1 MIRETPSWPPAR
13 LSLKHLVLLALAAAF
28 AAALLQHG
36 VVLQWAAYHA
46 FADQRA
52 WAGVPHAADVL
63 SSLPFSLVGSWA
75 WWRLRQ
81 VDAARPSVRAWRC
94 FAAALLCT
102 GAGSAGY
109 HWAPD
114 DAALVFDRLPIAWA
128 CAALLCA
135 FLAEQVDS
143 RWARRDVLAA
153 LLLLATLS
161 VVAWAMTGDLRAY
174 LFVQGLPLLLV
185 SAGLLMRLPRAAG
198 AVPASAW
205 WALIV
210 AYALAKAL
218 ELGDQT
224 VFATIAL
231 VSGHTLKH
239 LCAAV
244 GAWLLLRA
252 VPAPGRTPQ
261 LR

>member
-1 MIRETPSWPPAR
+1 MP
-13 LSLKHLVLLALAAAF
+13 LKHIALLALAAAF

-63 SSLPFSLVGSWA
+63 SSLPFSLVGAWA
-75 WWRLRQ
+75 WWRLRGP
-81 VDAARPSVRAWRC
+81 DAEVASQPAWKC

-135 FLAEQVDS
+135 FLAERVDP
-143 RWARRDVLAA
+143 RWASREA
-153 LLLLATLS
+153 LVTALLLATLS
-161 VVAWAMTGDLRAY
+161 VVAWATTGDLRAY

-185 SAGLLMRLPRAAG
+185 AAGLLMRLRRAAR

-205 WALIV
+205 WAVIV

-218 ELGDQT
+218 ELADQT
-224 VFATIAL
+224 VFDTVAF

-239 LCAAV
+239 LCAAF

-252 VPAPGRTPQ
+252 VPPGRQLQ